1 MQPLVIIVRSLSVG
15 PFLLALSNEK
25 FRVVISG
32 LDNIEAR
39 RWLNSM
45 LCSLVELDD
54 DGNVSD
60 PTTIIPLID
69 GGTEGES
76 YSCLTWIICDFDDI
90 PNRQNSMMNRV
101 SMMNQITKDVMN
113 GSWVV
118 WWAELVCGLMS
129 TVVG

>member
-1 MQPLVIIVRSLSVG
+1 MNCSGYLCVQSLTAV
-15 PFLLALSNEK
+15 PVVLFVLSGCCSCRPYPPREK

-32 LDNIEAR
+32 LDNVEAR

-69 GGTEGES
+69 GGTEG
-76 YSCLTWIICDFDDI
+76 
-90 PNRQNSMMNRV
+90 
-101 SMMNQITKDVMN
+101 
-113 GSWVV
+113 
-118 WWAELVCGLMS
+118 A
-129 TVVG
+129 

>member
-1 MQPLVIIVRSLSVG
+1 MSAHSSFQ
-15 PFLLALSNEK
+15 

-32 LDNIEAR
+32 LDNVEAR

-69 GGTEGES
+69 GGTEGELILLAAWLLETIVFLFFFVLS
-76 YSCLTWIICDFDDI
+76 VGMLACKSRRIV
-90 PNRQNSMMNRV
+90 RQI
-101 SMMNQITKDVMN
+101 Q
-113 GSWVV
+113 W
-118 WWAELVCGLMS
+118 
-129 TVVG
+129 